1 MKYHLIIIFI
11 FVTLFSVPARGQS
24 FPDSGI
30 PFLVLPL
37 DKPLFRPLFIPPA
50 EKRRPALKEYM
61 ERPQFQ
67 YQMTPEVFRE
77 YDKKYM
83 NRLQDHLSLDA
94 WRIAREDGKWLRQED
109 KEAVA
114 YYSAARSFDE
124 WTDFH
129 VGAPRIRLG
138 STFLDTLE
146 NIFIKGI
153 PLITFP
159 FTTPFRTVREA
170 EQGFRFYL
178 RKFPEGA
185 YTVPALLS
193 IARCRIHQKDFFEAR
208 TAYEYALRFI
218 MERQGQFR
226 PDLDEEYSWK
236 ILSYARIYPEEL
248 MINFCLTMTNS
259 PGYFYSCFFFNPTN
273 KSVNIYFT
281 VSGPAE

>member
-1 MKYHLIIIFI
+1 MRIRKAA
-11 FVTLFSVPARGQS
+11 VLFFYLLVPAPARGQS

-37 DKPLFRPLFIPPA
+37 DKPLFRPLFIPPVN
-50 EKRRPALKEYM
+50 KRRPALKDYM
-61 ERPQFQ
+61 ERPPFR
-67 YQMTPEVFRE
+67 YQMTPEVFIE

-114 YYSAARSFDE
+114 YYSAAQCFDE
-124 WTDFH
+124 YADFH
-129 VGAPRIRLG
+129 IGAPRIRLG

-159 FTTPFRTVREA
+159 FTTPFRKVREA

-218 MERQGQFR
+218 MERHNRFH
-226 PDLDEEYSWK
+226 PDLEEEYSRK
-236 ILSYARIYPEEL
+236 ILNYARKYPDEL

-259 PGYFYSCFFFNPTN
+259 PGFFYSCFFFNPTN